1 MNKRYGNC
9 IEGISK
15 QKLYKN
21 GYKIYIEYWS
31 DKISQQNIITKLKH
45 LTEENYEYVYT
56 QKRDK
61 TGLFKV
67 TIYIKEKWRK
77 VNMKTADIYL
87 LYVLLNLA
95 KGSIKIPKLLR
106 HVFEKY
112 ENLNIDIFL
121 NIFDFACTP
130 KEEIIVDSELLHMI
144 SVHNDSQRA
153 KVI

>member
-77 VNMKTADIYL
+77 VNMKTADIS
-87 LYVLLNLA
+87 VQRWD
-95 KGSIKIPKLLR
+95 IK
-106 HVFEKY
+106 
-112 ENLNIDIFL
+112 
-121 NIFDFACTP
+121 
-130 KEEIIVDSELLHMI
+130 
-144 SVHNDSQRA
+144 
-153 KVI
+153 

>member
-1 MNKRYGNC
+1 MLKDKCKSNIVCNVYLPEATEEIVREYIRKFYLNKRYGNC

-67 TIYIKEKWRK
+67 TIYIKER
-77 VNMKTADIYL
+77 
-87 LYVLLNLA
+87 
-95 KGSIKIPKLLR
+95 
-106 HVFEKY
+106 
-112 ENLNIDIFL
+112 
-121 NIFDFACTP
+121 
-130 KEEIIVDSELLHMI
+130 
-144 SVHNDSQRA
+144 
-153 KVI
+153 

>member
-1 MNKRYGNC
+1 MYWFYQEKVRYRVIFYIRIYKEIYLNKRYGNC

-31 DKISQQNIITKLKH
+31 DKISQQNIITKLKY

-67 TIYIKEKWRK
+67 TIYIKER
-77 VNMKTADIYL
+77 
-87 LYVLLNLA
+87 
-95 KGSIKIPKLLR
+95 
-106 HVFEKY
+106 
-112 ENLNIDIFL
+112 
-121 NIFDFACTP
+121 
-130 KEEIIVDSELLHMI
+130 
-144 SVHNDSQRA
+144 
-153 KVI
+153 